1 MHFKSGFKVVQ
12 ELVTLVNKFV
22 SSFTCNS
29 TNTSRML
36 PNWTTWDIIFKN
48 YLLWFVPLF
57 EKNSPLL
64 HYFDVF
70 LIKFNVTFGEASHE
84 RVVKM

>member
-1 MHFKSGFKVVQ
+1 MHFKFGLKVTQ
-12 ELVTLVNKFV
+12 ELITFVNKFV
-22 SSFTCNS
+22 SSFACNS

-36 PNWTTWDIIFKN
+36 PNWITWDIIFRN

-57 EKNSPLL
+57 EKKSPLL

-70 LIKFNVTFGEASHE
+70 FIKFNVTFGEANHE
-84 RVVKM
+84 SVG